1 MRYLLI
7 VLIAYILGSSSMSY
21 YISKLYKVDIKNRG
35 SKNLGASNTVA
46 LVGWKAGIIVC
57 LHDVI
62 KAIIAVMIAK
72 YYFNDLAYAKELA
85 GVACIL
91 GHIFPFYLKFDG
103 GKGFASYVGVVL
115 ALNWRFAIV
124 VIIGILLITL
134 ITDYIV
140 LATFTTI
147 TVSPIYLAYHSKD
160 YYIGLI
166 LLIASLVIL
175 YKHRTNIVRL
185 LNGTEMG
192 LRKAHKGEYR

>member
-7 VLIAYILGSSSMSY
+7 ILIAYVLGSSSMSF
-21 YISKLYKVDIKNRG
+21 YISKLHGIDMKKKG

-46 LVGWKAGIIVC
+46 LIGWKAGIIVC
-57 LHDVI
+57 LHDVL
-62 KAIIAVMIAK
+62 KAVLAVMIAK
-72 YYFNDLAYAKELA
+72 YFFSDLVYAKELA
-85 GVACIL
+85 GVFCVL

-103 GKGFASYVGVVL
+103 GKGFASYVGMVL

-124 VIIGILLITL
+124 VIIAILLITL

-147 TVSPIYLAYHSKD
+147 TVSPIFLAYHQQN

-166 LLIASLVIL
+166 VGIASLVIL
-175 YKHRTNIVRL
+175 YKHRANIVRL

>member
-1 MRYLLI
+1 
-7 VLIAYILGSSSMSY
+7 
-21 YISKLYKVDIKNRG
+21 
-35 SKNLGASNTVA
+35 
-46 LVGWKAGIIVC
+46 
-57 LHDVI
+57 
-62 KAIIAVMIAK
+62 MIAK
-72 YYFNDLAYAKELA
+72 YFFSDLAYAKELA
-85 GVACIL
+85 GVACVL

-124 VIIGILLITL
+124 VIIAILLITL

-147 TVSPIYLAYHSKD
+147 TVSPIYLSYHGQD

-175 YKHRTNIVRL
+175 YKHRANIVRL

-192 LRKAHKGEYR
+192 LRRAHKGEYR